1 MFKNILPLFIIA
13 AIVAAP
19 VYAEDAVFSNS
30 ETQQLNLQPLSY
42 TSVPVVKSSEAGL
55 STQAPAN
62 STSTTQNAVS
72 NQNFLNAINNL
83 DNAQVEIRE
92 QMAAVSAL
100 MAQSKTAYEAKKDE
114 YNCML
119 VGYDFK
125 DRETFISDRK
135 DMITFA
141 LEDSCR
147 GINEAFDRVTLK
159 AFEGVI
165 TNIIW
170 YGLREKTAELLRRT
184 TKCKRTRI

>member
-72 NQNFLNAINNL
+72 NQNFLDAINNL

-114 YNCML
+114 YNTYKKQYKELKSKMKS
-119 VGYDFK
+119 VEK
-125 DRETFISDRK
+125 SK
-135 DMITFA
+135 
-141 LEDSCR
+141 
-147 GINEAFDRVTLK
+147 TLIQENVNVNNTSK
-159 AFEGVI
+159 
-165 TNIIW
+165 
-170 YGLREKTAELLRRT
+170 
-184 TKCKRTRI
+184 